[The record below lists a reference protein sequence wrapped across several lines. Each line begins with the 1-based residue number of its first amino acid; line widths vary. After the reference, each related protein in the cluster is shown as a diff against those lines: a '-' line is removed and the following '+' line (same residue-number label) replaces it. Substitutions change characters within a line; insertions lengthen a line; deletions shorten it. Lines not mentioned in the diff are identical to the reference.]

1 MGKDKHEPYERDADI
16 EERFTLMDKRQYE
29 QAFDKQFSAMR
40 FIGALEVV
48 GAMKYTGIPKS
59 RYLEMLTFYEQG
71 EYEKIR
77 NALKGKRL
85 DNVEEREFYLASLI
99 ELGLHEEFERYYS
112 EFESISESCLK
123 YIESRTKI
131 QGYHLPLMHQAVMD
145 YPTYFNRRY
154 RWFVADIAADI
165 FNLNEERLMMI
176 DAKMNPLA
184 IRELR
189 DRITEKLGLISMTE
203 TFKDQ
208 ICSYIDADE
217 SIPVDNVMYLPL
229 TYAMPK
235 DKLDDVFRRYETLS
249 DIASFLELSRKI
261 HLPDVETDA
270 VSRYWKEISD
280 AVRDGNMYITYLLA
294 CIYADTG
301 HNKTD
306 EPYLGR
312 EPVEEKIYEALDK
325 EAPYIIKEIKT
336 HPVDD
341 EIARTLSD
349 RGLFA
354 YKAAGW
360 KLCNAIQGKGFAG
373 EAHIV
378 CLSYLR
384 LLEMEINEKLIYP
397 LCESLNIRQGYE
409 DFKSRLNDVDRDE
422 FLKEW
427 EYRISC
433 LEKVNRKKHA
443 GLRFAGIMTVFDALK
458 FKRYKKESAHREFAG
473 ILRTELGRLL
483 SEDGMTA
490 LADGSLLQMIAPQK
504 LELYR
509 DVPGDSRFSGIE
521 MALSCKSYVE
531 RELKNLASYRL

>member
-1 MGKDKHEPYERDADI
+1 
-16 EERFTLMDKRQYE
+16 MDKRQYE

-40 FIGALEVV
+40 YTGALEVV

-85 DNVEEREFYLASLI
+85 DNVEERELYLASLI
-99 ELGLHEEFERYYS
+99 ELGLHDEFERYYS
-112 EFESISESCLK
+112 EFDSISDSCLK
-123 YIESRTKI
+123 YIEALTKI
-131 QGYHLPLMHQAVMD
+131 QGYHLPLMHQAIMD

-154 RWFVADIAADI
+154 RWFAADIAADI
-165 FNLNEERLMMI
+165 FNLNEEKLMMI

-184 IRELR
+184 ISELH
-189 DRITEKLGLISMTE
+189 DQISEKLGLISMTE
-203 TFKDQ
+203 ALKDQ
-208 ICSYIDADE
+208 ICRYIDVSE

-235 DKLDDVFRRYETLS
+235 DKLDDVFRRYDTLP

-261 HLPDVETDA
+261 HLPDAETDA

-280 AVRDGNMYITYLLA
+280 AVRDGNMYMTRLLA
-294 CIYADTG
+294 CIYADIG

-306 EPYLGR
+306 EPYFGR
-312 EPVEEKIYEALDK
+312 EPVEDKIYEALEK

-341 EIARTLSD
+341 DIAKTLSD

-360 KLCNAIQGKGFAG
+360 KLCNLVHGKGCAR

-384 LLEMEINEKLIYP
+384 LLEMEINERLIFP
-397 LCESLNIRQGYE
+397 LCENMDIRQSYE
-409 DFKSRLNDVDRDE
+409 DFKGRLNDVERDE
-422 FLKEW
+422 VSKEW

-433 LEKVNRKKHA
+433 LESVNRKRHA

-458 FKRYKKESAHREFAG
+458 FKRYKKESAHRELAG
-473 ILRTELGRLL
+473 ILRTELGKLL
-483 SEDGMTA
+483 SEEGMTA
-490 LADGSLLQMIAPQK
+490 LADGSLLKMIAPQK

-509 DVPGDSRFSGIE
+509 NVPGDSRFSGIE
-521 MALSCKSYVE
+521 MALSCRGYVE
-531 RELKNLASYRL
+531 QELQNLASYRQ